1 MIKNL
6 KHRLRTAFFTG
17 LLITLPIAFTFFILN
32 FLFQSLDNSFSPLF
46 AKFLILMGAPIP
58 NGFRVPGA
66 GIVMTGLVILFVGML
81 TTNIFGKK
89 LVNMGEALVAKI
101 PIVRSVYT
109 GTKQVVTTLIDSNA
123 KSFSKC
129 VLVEFPRKGVY
140 ALGFI
145 TSEARG
151 EIQLRTREMVV
162 NVFVPT
168 TPNPTSGFLIFV
180 PKVDL
185 VELEMPVEDGIKLV
199 ISGGIVTPPFDE
211 AKMSKSEGGKLAG
224 DLRL

>member
-6 KHRLRTAFFTG
+6 KHRLRTVFFTG

-32 FLFQSLDNSFSPLF
+32 FLFQSIDNSFSPLV
-46 AKFLILMGAPIP
+46 AKFLILLGAPIP
-58 NGFRVPGA
+58 KEFRIPGA
-66 GIVMTGLVILFVGML
+66 GIVITGGVILCVGML

-89 LVNMGEALVAKI
+89 LVHMGETLVAKI
-101 PIVRSVYT
+101 PVVRGIYA
-109 GTKQVVTTLIDSNA
+109 GTKQVVTTLIDTDA
-123 KSFSKC
+123 TSFSKC
-129 VLVEFPRKGVY
+129 VLVEFPRNGVY

-151 EIQLRTREMVV
+151 EIQLKTRDIVV

-180 PKVDL
+180 PKSDL
-185 VELEMPVEDGIKLV
+185 IELEMPVDDGIKLV
-199 ISGGIVTPPFDE
+199 ISGGIVTPQFD
-211 AKMSKSEGGKLAG
+211 ATKMIKIADGTLAG
-224 DLRL
+224 NTKI